1 MEAKKSSQAA
11 DHINKGGWQNIE
23 GSMHYYGKEWGL
35 QTLNSTYYTA
45 HYTMV
50 HYLTLSSAS
59 SARST
64 PRTLLEFCSVLGGM
78 SLPMRQQKPCCG
90 ASCPAMVLPE
100 TCDPQGLPA
109 PMPKKRVS
117 IPWSLCHCEM
127 EIIFTWLW
135 LSFHANSFL
144 LFLECKILPILP
156 GVIPVVAH
164 SI

>member
-1 MEAKKSSQAA
+1 MQRKAVKQLVILIREGGRTLKAACITMAKNGA
-11 DHINKGGWQNIE
+11 
-23 GSMHYYGKEWGL
+23 YGH
-35 QTLNSTYYTA
+35 SPVRIA

-64 PRTLLEFCSVLGGM
+64 PRTLLEFWSVLGGM

-117 IPWSLCHCEM
+117 IPCSLCHCEM

-135 LSFHANSFL
+135 LPYSFL
-144 LFLECKILPILP
+144 LFIQCKILAIIT
-156 GVIPVVAH
+156 GMIPVVVH